1 MKKPVKHLIYAAVT
15 LTLVFVTA
23 VLQGLFNPP
32 EGMRVSVVI
41 CNAFFIIG
49 VLMAGVGIL
58 SWAGSKGTYDI
69 FSYAGKVILVKFK
82 PKEKMPTYYDYM
94 QEKNKDRKPWLK
106 ELAFWGAVC
115 IVISALL
122 IFIC

>member
-1 MKKPVKHLIYAAVT
+1 MKKSVKHLIYCAVT

-32 EGMRVSVVI
+32 SGMRVSVII

-49 VLMAGVGIL
+49 VLMAGIGIL

-82 PKEKMPTYYDYM
+82 PKEKMQSYYDYT
-94 QEKNKDRKPWLK
+94 QEKNKNRKAWLK
-106 ELAFWGAVC
+106 ELTIWGAIC
-115 IVISALL
+115 IAISALL
-122 IFIC
+122 IFV

>member
-1 MKKPVKHLIYAAVT
+1 MKKSVKHLIYCAVT
-15 LTLVFVTA
+15 LALVFVTA

-32 EGMRVSVVI
+32 SGMRVSVII

-49 VLMAGVGIL
+49 VLMAGIGIL

-82 PKEKMPTYYDYM
+82 PKEKMQSYYDYT
-94 QEKNKDRKPWLK
+94 QEKSKNRKAWLK
-106 ELAFWGAVC
+106 ELTVWGAIC
-115 IVISALL
+115 IAISALL
-122 IFIC
+122 IFV

>member
-1 MKKPVKHLIYAAVT
+1 MKKSVKHLIYCAVT

-32 EGMRVSVVI
+32 SGIRVSVII

-49 VLMAGVGIL
+49 VLMAGIGIL

-82 PKEKMPTYYDYM
+82 PKEKMQTYYDYT
-94 QEKNKDRKPWLK
+94 QEKSKNRKAWLK
-106 ELAFWGAVC
+106 ELTVWGAIC
-115 IVISALL
+115 ITISALL
-122 IFIC
+122 IFV

>member
-1 MKKPVKHLIYAAVT
+1 MKKSVKHLIYCAVT
-15 LTLVFVTA
+15 LALVFVTA

-32 EGMRVSVVI
+32 SGMRVSVII

-49 VLMAGVGIL
+49 VLMAGIGIL

-82 PKEKMPTYYDYM
+82 PKEKMQSYYDYT
-94 QEKNKDRKPWLK
+94 QEKNKNRKAWLK
-106 ELAFWGAVC
+106 ELTIWGAIC
-115 IVISALL
+115 IAISALL
-122 IFIC
+122 IFV

>member
-1 MKKPVKHLIYAAVT
+1 MKKSVKHLIYCAVT
-15 LTLVFVTA
+15 LALVFVTA

-32 EGMRVSVVI
+32 SGMRVSVII

-49 VLMAGVGIL
+49 VLMAGIGIL

-82 PKEKMPTYYDYM
+82 PKEKMQSYYDYT
-94 QEKNKDRKPWLK
+94 QEKSKNRKAWLK
-106 ELAFWGAVC
+106 ELTIWGAIC
-115 IVISALL
+115 IAISALL
-122 IFIC
+122 IFV

>member
-1 MKKPVKHLIYAAVT
+1 MKKSVKHLIYAAVT

-32 EGMRVSVVI
+32 SGMRVSVII

-49 VLMAGVGIL
+49 VLMAGIGIL

-82 PKEKMPTYYDYM
+82 PKEKMQSYYDYT
-94 QEKNKDRKPWLK
+94 QEKSKNRKAWLK
-106 ELAFWGAVC
+106 ELTIWGAIC
-115 IVISALL
+115 IAISALL
-122 IFIC
+122 IFV

>member
-1 MKKPVKHLIYAAVT
+1 MKKSVKHLIYAAVT

-32 EGMRVSVVI
+32 SGMRVSVII

-49 VLMAGVGIL
+49 VLMAGIGIL

-82 PKEKMPTYYDYM
+82 PKEKMQSYYDYT
-94 QEKNKDRKPWLK
+94 QEKSKNRKAWLK
-106 ELAFWGAVC
+106 ELTVWGAIC
-115 IVISALL
+115 IAISALL
-122 IFIC
+122 IFV

>member
-1 MKKPVKHLIYAAVT
+1 MKKSVKHLIYCAVT

-32 EGMRVSVVI
+32 SGMRVSVII

-49 VLMAGVGIL
+49 VLMAGIGIL

-82 PKEKMPTYYDYM
+82 PKEKMQTYYDYT
-94 QEKNKDRKPWLK
+94 QEKNKNRKAWLK
-106 ELAFWGAVC
+106 ELTVWGAIC
-115 IVISALL
+115 IAISALL
-122 IFIC
+122 IFV

>member
-1 MKKPVKHLIYAAVT
+1 MKKSVKHLIYCAVT

-32 EGMRVSVVI
+32 SGMRVSVII

-49 VLMAGVGIL
+49 VLMAGIGIL

-82 PKEKMPTYYDYM
+82 PKEKMQSYYDYT
-94 QEKNKDRKPWLK
+94 QEKNKNRKAWLK
-106 ELAFWGAVC
+106 ELTVWGAIC
-115 IVISALL
+115 IAISALL
-122 IFIC
+122 IFV

>member
-1 MKKPVKHLIYAAVT
+1 MKKSVKHLIYFAVT

-32 EGMRVSVVI
+32 SGMRVSVII

-49 VLMAGVGIL
+49 VLMAGIGIL

-82 PKEKMPTYYDYM
+82 PKEKMQSYYDYT
-94 QEKNKDRKPWLK
+94 QEKNKNRKAWLK
-106 ELAFWGAVC
+106 ELTIWGAIC

-122 IFIC
+122 IFV